1 MSLTLNQNAF
11 IVATAF
17 PDPPFD
23 VIGPSNEFS
32 GFDIEFMSEIAT
44 LLKLTLKIVP
54 YDGENFNGIFDG
66 LINRQYDAVISGTTI
81 TAERAENVLFTKP
94 YLEFNQGIAINRAK
108 TPNVS
113 TEEDLKGLVA
123 GIQKGN
129 TSDAVAKEL
138 KSKGLIADIH
148 YYSYHKIED
157 ALMDL
162 QKGKIGLVIKLFPVI
177 SCLIKKYPELSVAM
191 QVPTHEK
198 IGIAVAK
205 GNQPLC
211 AAINQTID
219 ALKENGK
226 IQTLKLKWFTDA
238 TYP

>member
-1 MSLTLNQNAF
+1 MSLTLHQNTF

-23 VIGPSNEFS
+23 VIDRDNGFS
-32 GFDIEFMSEIAT
+32 GFDIELISEIAA

-54 YDGENFNGIFDG
+54 YTGEDFNGIFDG
-66 LINRQYDAVISGTTI
+66 LINQQYDAVISGTTI
-81 TAERAENVLFTKP
+81 TAARAEKVLFTKP
-94 YLEFNQGIAINRAK
+94 YLEFNQGIAINHAK

-113 TEEDLKGLVA
+113 AEEDLKGLVA

-138 KSKGLIADIH
+138 KSRGLIADIH
-148 YYSYHKIED
+148 YYSYHQIEA

-177 SCLIKKYPELSVAM
+177 SSLIKEYPELSVAM
-191 QVPTHEK
+191 QVPTQEK

-211 AAINQTID
+211 SAMNQALDT
-219 ALKENGK
+219 LKENSK
-226 IQTLKLKWFTDA
+226 IQTLALKWFSDA
-238 TYP
+238 TCL